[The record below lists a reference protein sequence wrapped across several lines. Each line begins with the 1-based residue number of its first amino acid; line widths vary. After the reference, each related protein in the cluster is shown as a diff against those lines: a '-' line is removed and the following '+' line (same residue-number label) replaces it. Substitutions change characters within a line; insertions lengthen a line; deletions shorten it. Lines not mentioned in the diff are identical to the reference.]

1 MKGHQGKGYAF
12 EACLRCIV
20 YARENLN
27 APSLVSYIDPRNEP
41 SIRLAKRLGA
51 VQEDT
56 IELLSYGRHCVFR
69 HF

>member
-1 MKGHQGKGYAF
+1 MDF
-12 EACLRCIV
+12 
-20 YARENLN
+20 ARSVLK

-51 VQEDT
+51 VHTDT
-56 IELLSYGRHCVFR
+56 IELLSYGKHYVFR